1 MRRAHLLGGRSNCA
15 VNVQWDVD
23 ENDGELQRCMS
34 VGFGKYDWSANMGA
48 YLINSVRI
56 RDGVPNQEGLAQL
69 KRTVEA
75 YGGRWHSHHEE
86 RRLEGARGKSLVLV
100 EFGTMTDAQN
110 WYNSSE
116 YNNISHLYIDN
127 AIDLALVDGV
137 SPDFTMAGFAQE
149 RRLSPTL

>member
-1 MRRAHLLGGRSNCA
+1 
-15 VNVQWDVD
+15 
-23 ENDGELQRCMS
+23 
-34 VGFGKYDWSANMGA
+34 MGT

-75 YGGRWHSHHEE
+75 HGGRWHSHED
-86 RRLEGARGKSLVLV
+86 RRLEGTREKSLVLV

-110 WYNSSE
+110 WYDASE
-116 YNNISHLYIDN
+116 YNNVLHLYIDN
-127 AIDLALVDGV
+127 AIDLALMDEV

-149 RRLSPTL
+149 RQLSTIR